1 MVVKDERRDIVSPY
15 AMAVIVV
22 VVVRLVSGMVRVGA
36 VVVVEVGAEEL
47 RLWTWV
53 VRWSRTS
60 R

>member
-22 VVVRLVSGMVRVGA
+22 VVVRLVSGMVRVGV